1 MGEPVRRFG
10 VADITA
16 GYGGPPV
23 VREASFAIE
32 PGAFLTLL
40 GPSGC
45 GKTTLLK
52 VLGGYLRP
60 LTGTVQFRGRDVTA
74 LPPEKRNAGM
84 VFQNY
89 ALFPHLTARQ
99 NVQFGL
105 EVRGLAKAVCQERA
119 DAMLQRVGLTAAE
132 RDRRPAQL
140 SGGQQQRVALAR
152 ALVIEPDVLLLDE
165 PLANLDRHLRI
176 QLRSELRRLQRETG
190 VTTIMVTH
198 DQEEALAISDWVAVM
213 EGGRVL
219 QVGTPR
225 EVYDRPRT
233 PFVARFLGD
242 ANLLDGTLFGHP
254 LGSLVMV
261 RPEWCVVGLDAAQH
275 RYRWTAEVRG
285 RSFIGPDVVADLE
298 STDRPPIRVRY
309 RPGHAYDRRLQLAVA
324 IPDDALWLIPEAG
337 PS

>member
-1 MGEPVRRFG
+1 VD
-10 VADITA
+10 VTA
-16 GYGGPPV
+16 GYGSGLV
-23 VREASFAIE
+23 VHGASFAIE
-32 PGAFLTLL
+32 RGAFLTLL

-52 VLGGYLRP
+52 VIGGYLRP
-60 LTGTVQFRGRDVTA
+60 LTGTVLFQGRDVTV

-105 EVRGLAKAVCQERA
+105 EVRGLAKAACRERA
-119 DAMLQRVGLTAAE
+119 EAMLLRVGLTPAE

-152 ALVIEPDVLLLDE
+152 ALVIQPDVLLLDE

-190 VTTIMVTH
+190 VTTVMVTH
-198 DQEEALAISDWVAVM
+198 DQEEALALSDWVAVM

-225 EVYDRPRT
+225 DVYDRPRT

-242 ANLLDGTLFGHP
+242 ANLFDGALFGHP

-275 RYRWTAEVRG
+275 RHRWTAEVRG

-298 STDRPPIRVRY
+298 SPHRPPIRVRY
-309 RPGHAYDRRLQLAVA
+309 RPGHAFDRRSQLAVG
-324 IPDDALWLIPEAG
+324 IPEDALWLIPETG